1 MEGDLIVKQMR
12 IVLATLIALA
22 LAVPAMAINVEW
34 HGDLNNRFSYSTQAN
49 ALTRTSKDSEKYLG
63 SYGGYVASQK
73 KVSVPNTKKEK
84 NDSDFFGEIKYR
96 MWMQVADDENKVKG
110 VVGFEFGSAKFGGSG
125 ADFGGDDNVFEL
137 RWAYTDIEVP
147 FDPASRLTV
156 GLQPVGYNYLLWS
169 DNAGGVKWTRKD
181 GQWAYSLG
189 WFRNDW
195 NGANNTAGGERKSAY
210 DDAYAADLTY
220 TFDNGNSI
228 NAFVIYMDQG
238 QENIGV
244 TDLTTAT
251 FTDLGEMQDEEIWIG
266 VSGKGKWNSLS
277 ALFTAIY
284 LTGEATSDDL
294 DVSLDRSAFLVHG
307 QLDYKLGKAT
317 YTLGGLYTSGDDDPL
332 DGDAENFDVIDISTS
347 ILKSVIIFDNFCD
360 DNSFSQ
366 APYVFDQGYK
376 LIYAGMHYKL
386 TKKAYV
392 WGRYFWHNT
401 AEDTLLGDDEI
412 GHELVLGAGY
422 KIMKGLTAEINAG
435 YLVAG
440 DAWEALGGG
449 DGDDVF
455 RTDAR
460 LRFKF

>member
-1 MEGDLIVKQMR
+1 MR

-34 HGDLNNRFSYSTQAN
+34 HGDLNNRFSYQTQGDCGV
-49 ALTRTSKDSEKYLG
+49 RTSKDSEKYLG
-63 SYGGYVASQK
+63 SANIGGVPYVASQK
-73 KVSVPNTKKEK
+73 KVTVPNTKKQK
-84 NDSDFFGEIKYR
+84 NDSDFYGELKYR
-96 MWMQVADDENKVKG
+96 MWLQAADDENKVKG
-110 VVGFEFGSAKFGGSG
+110 VVAFEFGSSKFGGSG

-137 RWAYTDIEVP
+137 RWAYTDIEIP
-147 FDPASRLTV
+147 FDPASRLRV

-169 DNAGGVKWTRKD
+169 DNAGGVKLNRKD

-195 NGANNTAGGERKSAY
+195 NGKNNIAGGERKSAY

-220 TFDNGNSI
+220 TFNNGSSLT
-228 NAFVIYMDQG
+228 AFLVYMDQG
-238 QENIGV
+238 QEAFGI
-244 TDLTTAT
+244 TDLAT
-251 FTDLGEMQDEEIWIG
+251 GDFDEAPFTLQDEEIWLG
-266 VSGKGKWNSLS
+266 LSGKGKWNNLS
-277 ALFTAIY
+277 GLFTGIY
-284 LTGEATSDDL
+284 LTGEASVDGDGM
-294 DVSLDRSAFLVHG
+294 DRSAFLFHG
-307 QLDYKLGKAT
+307 QLDYKVNKAT
-317 YTLGGLYTSGDDDPL
+317 FTLGGLYTSGDDDPYDDDL
-332 DGDAENFDVIDISTS
+332 ENFDVIDISTS
-347 ILKSVIIFDNFCD
+347 ILKSVIIFDNFSD

-376 LIYAGMHYKL
+376 LIYAGMQYDL
-386 TKKAYV
+386 NKKTYV

-412 GHELVLGAGY
+412 GHEFVLGAGY

-440 DAWEALGGG
+440 DAWEAMGGG